1 MAQPSCSPRS
11 SSSSPSERKFPAP
24 PARSRLSSRG
34 RLPCKSR
41 SAPPGL
47 CRPPRGRLRAG
58 GTQKSPPS
66 RGPDSLTCLASG
78 LAERPWATASP
89 VSVCG
94 AALRGQGRGRAARCP
109 SGAQL
114 PPPGLA
120 SLLAKST
127 IPTGG
132 IEWGSGDRQPSR
144 KAILRVR
151 SGSRAQ
157 KFPESCKKGGRITSP
172 GEAGTSFIW
181 ALPGVVF

>member
-1 MAQPSCSPRS
+1 MHPLWTMGQPSCSPRS
-11 SSSSPSERKFPAP
+11 SSSSPRERKFPAP

-66 RGPDSLTCLASG
+66 RGPDSLARLDNG

-89 VSVCG
+89 ASVCG
-94 AALRGQGRGRAARCP
+94 AAQGRSGAARGP

-114 PPPGLA
+114 PPPGLV
-120 SLLAKST
+120 SSLAKNT
-127 IPTGG
+127 ITGLERSAPEG
-132 IEWGSGDRQPSR
+132 ALRTAAEWGRGDREPSK
-144 KAILRVR
+144 KALLRAR

-157 KFPESCKKGGRITSP
+157 KCPESCKRGGRITSP
-172 GEAGTSFIW
+172 G
-181 ALPGVVF
+181 

>member
-1 MAQPSCSPRS
+1 MHPLWTMGQPSCSPRS

-24 PARSRLSSRG
+24 PARSCLSSRG

-66 RGPDSLTCLASG
+66 RGPDSRTRLDKG

-89 VSVCG
+89 ASVCG
-94 AALRGQGRGRAARCP
+94 AARSRSRAARGP

-114 PPPGLA
+114 P
-120 SLLAKST
+120 
-127 IPTGG
+127 
-132 IEWGSGDRQPSR
+132 
-144 KAILRVR
+144 
-151 SGSRAQ
+151 
-157 KFPESCKKGGRITSP
+157 
-172 GEAGTSFIW
+172 
-181 ALPGVVF
+181 LPGSPLPWRKSPCPAWSAPHRCRVGQGRPRALQEGASQSEERESRPKVPRKLQEGREDHVAR